1 MSKQNVTDFPDRL
14 ISEKECAQMTGLCR
28 TTRWEMEKQNN
39 FPSKRRVGERKVMW
53 LLSEVLCWM
62 NSLEKTS
69 NEAATNE

>member
-1 MSKQNVTDFPDRL
+1 MSKQNAAYFPDRL

-62 NSLEKTS
+62 NSLEKFS
-69 NEAATNE
+69 NEETINE